1 MIGRFASGLGRRLPG
16 LLVAGVILLA
26 MGAWFATAPLRHA
39 YPESGDLA
47 FFEGTAVDAIE
58 VRKRRGAFLRFLRPD
73 ALTFQAALD
82 PGKRVVLYDSSM
94 PHYDALKSAVAS
106 GAATYALWDEAGDE
120 ENGRLIWGLDTPEG
134 SVVTVAET
142 VANLKASRAAAVW
155 LPGAIALFGLALSVL
170 GWRARSRM

>member
-1 MIGRFASGLGRRLPG
+1 
-16 LLVAGVILLA
+16 
-26 MGAWFATAPLRHA
+26 
-39 YPESGDLA
+39 
-47 FFEGTAVDAIE
+47 
-58 VRKRRGAFLRFLRPD
+58 
-73 ALTFQAALD
+73 
-82 PGKRVVLYDSSM
+82 M
-94 PHYDALKSAVAS
+94 PRYDALKSAVAS

-142 VANLKASRAAAVW
+142 VADLKASRAAAAW